1 MPDLKKTRKYYLENN
16 SFNLKTSKNTKMKKI
31 LLGLATMAMINFTQ
45 AQGLKTPSASTSQ
58 TVKQEFG
65 LGSIELSYSRPNTK
79 GRTIFGDLVPYKAVW
94 RTGANNATTLTFSE
108 EVMIGGKK
116 IPAGKYG
123 LLSIPDAKEWT
134 IIITKQLDVTS
145 PSAYKQE
152 MDVVRVSTPV
162 VAMPYP
168 IESFMIFFENV
179 NSNSLELMIIWEK
192 TAVSLPIKIDIDS
205 KIMSQIDNLMNAD
218 NRPYFNAAMYYMDNN
233 KDLNKA
239 AEWLEKATAQ
249 SPNAYWV
256 WYQKARC
263 LALLGKKSEAMTA
276 SKKSLELAIAG
287 KNPDYV
293 TLNEKLQASL
303 K

>member
-1 MPDLKKTRKYYLENN
+1 
-16 SFNLKTSKNTKMKKI
+16 MKK
-31 LLGLATMAMINFTQ
+31 LFLGLAALALFNFTQ

-79 GRTIFGDLVPYKAVW
+79 GRTIFGDLVPFGAVW
-94 RTGANNATTLTFSE
+94 RTGANSATTLTFSE
-108 EVMIGGKK
+108 EVIIGGKN

-123 LLSIPDAKEWT
+123 LLSIPGAAEWT
-134 IIITKQLDVTS
+134 LIITKQLDVTS
-145 PSAYKQE
+145 PSAYKQD
-152 MDVVRVSTPV
+152 MDVVRVTVPA
-162 VAMPYP
+162 VAMPYA

-179 NSNSLELMIIWEK
+179 SSNSVELMIIWEK
-192 TAVSLPIKIDIDS
+192 TAVSLPIKVDIDS
-205 KIMSQIDNLMNAD
+205 KIMAQIESLMNTD
-218 NRPYFNAAMYYMDNN
+218 NKPYFNAAMYYIDNN

-239 AEWLEKATAQ
+239 AGWLEKATAQ
-249 SPNAYWV
+249 TPNAYWI

-263 LALLGKKSEAMTA
+263 LALLGKKAEAMTA
-276 SKKSLELAIAG
+276 SVKSLELAKVG

-293 TLNEKLQASL
+293 TLNEKLQSTL

>member
-1 MPDLKKTRKYYLENN
+1 
-16 SFNLKTSKNTKMKKI
+16 MKK
-31 LLGLATMAMINFTQ
+31 LFLGLATLAIFNVIE
-45 AQGLKTPSASTSQ
+45 AQVLKTPSPSTLQ

-65 LGSIELSYSRPNTK
+65 LGSIELSYSRPNAK
-79 GRTIFGDLVPYKAVW
+79 GRTIFGDLVPYGAVW

-108 EVMIGGKK
+108 EVIIGGKK

-123 LLSIPDAKEWT
+123 LLTIPGAAEWT
-134 IIITKQLDVTS
+134 VIITKQLDVTS
-145 PSAYKQE
+145 PSAYKQD
-152 MDVVRVSTPV
+152 MDVVRVTVPT
-162 VAMPYP
+162 AQLPFP
-168 IESFMIFFENV
+168 IESFMILFEKV
-179 NSNSLELMIIWEK
+179 NSNSLELMIIWEQ
-192 TAVSLPIKIDIDS
+192 TAVSLPIKVDVDA
-205 KIMSQIDNLMNAD
+205 KIMSQIDNLMTAD

-239 AEWLEKATAQ
+239 AEWLEKATTQ

-263 LALLGKKSEAMTA
+263 LSLLGKKAEAMTA

>member
-1 MPDLKKTRKYYLENN
+1 
-16 SFNLKTSKNTKMKKI
+16 MKK
-31 LLGLATMAMINFTQ
+31 LFLGLAAFALLQLAQ
-45 AQGLKTPSASTSQ
+45 AQNLRTPSPSTAQ

-65 LGSIELSYSRPNTK
+65 LGSVELSYSRPNTK
-79 GRTIFGDLVPYKAVW
+79 GRTVFGDLVPYKAVW

-116 IPAGKYG
+116 IAAGKYG

-152 MDVVRVSTPV
+152 MDVVRVNTPV
-162 VAMPYP
+162 IALPNA
-168 IESFMIFFENV
+168 IESFMIYFEKV
-179 NSNSLELMIIWEK
+179 TSNSMELMISWEK
-192 TAVSLPIKIDIDS
+192 TAVSLPIKIDIDG
-205 KIMSQIDNLMNAD
+205 KIMAQIENLMNAD

-239 AEWLEKATAQ
+239 VEWLDKATTQ
-249 SPNAYWV
+249 TPNAYWV

-263 LALLGKKSEAMTA
+263 LSMLGKKAEAMTA
-276 SKKSLELAIAG
+276 SKKSLELAVAG